1 MDAHS
6 GSGSAQ
12 VAASDPGPV
21 PRSSPVPQQPSRGA
35 VAPGGH
41 AGEPQLQRP
50 ERLIAEDPSR
60 AHLLPQTPTLALGA
74 ARSVYAS
81 GAPRGRARSR
91 QESLL
96 GALPVSL
103 LLPESGQRR
112 GEHFE
117 VDACSGHCA
126 NGVCKNGGT
135 CVNLLIGGF
144 HCMCPPPTASTRGPT
159 VRSPPGAS
167 HPGPLSPSGA

>member
-112 GEHFE
+112 
-117 VDACSGHCA
+117 
-126 NGVCKNGGT
+126 
-135 CVNLLIGGF
+135 VNFGPLQ
-144 HCMCPPPTASTRGPT
+144 PASLT
-159 VRSPPGAS
+159 PGA
-167 HPGPLSPSGA
+167 G